1 MQFPSDYHPQQDLL
15 KDRVILITGAGDGI
29 GRAISLAAAKHGATV
44 ILLGKTVSKLE
55 YVYDLIDAMP
65 APQPA
70 IYPMLL
76 EGASPADFDKLA
88 KTLKDNFGRLDGI
101 VHNAAYLPY
110 LSRLKDYEAE
120 DWMKA
125 MQINVNAPFLIN
137 QACYDL
143 LAASDDA
150 SVIFTSDTVGA
161 QAKPFWGAYGVSK
174 AAVESLAR
182 TWAQELGS
190 TSIRTNLIDPGPT
203 LTALRKRVYPGE
215 DNSQLKKPDTLAPL
229 YLWLLG
235 ADCEKVN
242 GERFAYPTG

>member
-1 MQFPSDYHPQQDLL
+1 MQFPSNYRPPNDLL
-15 KDRVILITGAGDGI
+15 KDRVILVTGAGDGI
-29 GRAISLAAAKHGATV
+29 GRAISLAAAQHGATLV
-44 ILLGKTVSKLE
+44 LLGKTVAKLE
-55 YVYDLIDAMP
+55 YVYDLIEEMK
-65 APQPA
+65 APQAA

-76 EGASPADFDKLA
+76 EGAGPADFQQLA
-88 KTLKDNFGRLDGI
+88 NTLNDNFGRLDGI

-125 MQINVNAPFLIN
+125 MQINVNAPFLLN

-143 LAASDDA
+143 LYASDDA
-150 SVIFTSDTVGA
+150 SVIFTSDAAGT

-174 AAVESLAR
+174 CAVEGLAR
-182 TWAQELGS
+182 TWAQELGN
-190 TSIRTNLIDPGPT
+190 TAIRVNLVDPGPT

-215 DNSQLKKPDTLAPL
+215 DNSQLKTPDTLAPL

-235 ADCEKVN
+235 RDCNRVN
-242 GERFAYPTG
+242 GERFAYPA